1 MAQLI
6 GGFCASHAPGQVVR
20 LAVGGA
26 AGARF
31 IAALHLAAERLRA
44 LKPDILIVCSGE
56 HFTNFP
62 PNGLPQIAIGVGDA
76 HIGPIEPW
84 MGMDRRNI
92 PGAGALA
99 RHIASDLLGAGFDPT
114 TSTDLLLDHGVTTC
128 YSAIDPAMAMPII
141 PILQNTLVS
150 PMMPLARCYALGAA
164 IRDAIASFPG
174 NGRVAILGTGGL
186 SHWIGTS
193 RDGDIDQEFDR
204 WVLARFVE
212 KDIES
217 ILAVPDSELD
227 HAGTGAH
234 EVRSWLVAAGALR
247 DVPPE
252 ILGYEPIP
260 AWIAGMGVLDLM
272 P

>member
-20 LAVGGA
+20 LAAGGD
-26 AGARF
+26 AGTRF
-31 IAALHLAAERLRA
+31 MAALHLAVVRLRA
-44 LKPDILIVCSGE
+44 LKPDILIVCTGE

-62 PNGLPQIAIGVGDA
+62 PNGLPQIAIGVGDT

-84 MGMDRRNI
+84 MGMDRRDI

-114 TSTDLLLDHGVTTC
+114 TSTDLLLDHGVTTS
-128 YSAIDPAMAMPII
+128 YSAIDPAMTMPVIPII
-141 PILQNTLVS
+141 QNTLVS
-150 PMMPLARCYALGAA
+150 PMMPLARCYALGGA
-164 IRDAIASFPG
+164 IHEAVVRFPG
-174 NGRVAILGTGGL
+174 DERVAILGTGGL

-204 WVLARFVE
+204 WVLDRFEE
-212 KDIES
+212 KNIEAV
-217 ILAVPDSELD
+217 LAISDSELD

-247 DVPPE
+247 HVQPE

-260 AWIAGMGVLDLM
+260 AWITGMGVLDLM